1 LPKVINNLKAKFCI
15 FVSEMFN
22 SRFYIGWLLSA
33 TLMYL
38 AFYLFHGILT
48 NDLLKLTIPKTVF
61 LSVAAFVY
69 LMVAFGMSVSFKS
82 TTLKKNIRLPFKR
95 ALLIGILSA
104 LFLYAVAFVVG
115 VSFSYQ
121 ITLLNAMVDIS
132 WQLIEQCL
140 GAFVVSI
147 ANTLFYRE
155 EEAHTNFM

>member
-1 LPKVINNLKAKFCI
+1 
-15 FVSEMFN
+15 M
-22 SRFYIGWLLSA
+22 GWLLSA
-33 TLMYL
+33 TLMYV
-38 AFYLFHGILT
+38 AFYVFHGLLT
-48 NDLLKLTIPKTVF
+48 NDLVRLTLPTSVF

-69 LMVAFGMSVSFKS
+69 LMVAFGMSVAFKS

-121 ITLLNAMVDIS
+121 ITPLNAMVDIG

-147 ANTLFYRE
+147 TNTLFYRE
-155 EEAHTNFM
+155 EEEHLNFM